1 VPISKYDSY
10 FGGKKGAAEK
20 TLAAMVKEYGPEKG
34 KRIFYATKN
43 RNAKRKKKSGLHKA
57 LGR

>member
-10 FGGKKGAAEK
+10 FGGKKGSAQKA
-20 TLAAMVKEYGPEKG
+20 LDAMIAEYGEEKG

-43 RNAKRKKKSGLHKA
+43 RNAKKKTPLHRA
-57 LGR
+57 TR